1 MGKDAF
7 IQHFVAKT
15 CRVIMDVEKL
25 DAIDVEKLD
34 AIEDDFFHYDYP
46 PPVP

>member
-1 MGKDAF
+1 
-7 IQHFVAKT
+7 
-15 CRVIMDVEKL
+15 MDVENL

-34 AIEDDFFHYDYP
+34 AIEDGFFHYDYP